1 MRLIL
6 KSREMV
12 RTERWIRRAT
22 LGLLLTAKQ
31 DAQASVRFFRKMLN
45 ATHTKAPRVI
55 NVDKNAAY
63 PKAIDS
69 LKASEMPETTER
81 RQNKYLNNQVSR
93 TTASLNVLSRYGI
106 GSFNTHAFIAGL

>member
-6 KSREMV
+6 KSREMEV
-12 RTERWIRRAT
+12 LVPSGGFGGQH
-22 LGLLLTAKQ
+22 LGLYSPPNRMPRLQFGSST
-31 DAQASVRFFRKMLN
+31 KMLN

-69 LKASEMPETTER
+69 LKASEMLPETGTST
-81 RQNKYLNNQVSR
+81 K
-93 TTASLNVLSRYGI
+93 
-106 GSFNTHAFIAGL
+106 